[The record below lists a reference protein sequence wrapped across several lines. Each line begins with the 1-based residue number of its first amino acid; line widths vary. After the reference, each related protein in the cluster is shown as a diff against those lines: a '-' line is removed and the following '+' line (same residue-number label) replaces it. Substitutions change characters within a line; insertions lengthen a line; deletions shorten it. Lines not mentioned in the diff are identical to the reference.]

1 MNICSLTE
9 YHENNEMHVNT
20 SKLDVKK
27 QIRVADL
34 KGIYRPICSNLK
46 KLHEKITLISIVMPD
61 PPPPPTRYHHL
72 HEPETDKS

>member
-1 MNICSLTE
+1 MYFE

-46 KLHEKITLISIVMPD
+46 KLHEK
-61 PPPPPTRYHHL
+61 
-72 HEPETDKS
+72 

>member
-1 MNICSLTE
+1 MYFE
-9 YHENNEMHVNT
+9 YYENNEMHVNT

-46 KLHEKITLISIVMPD
+46 KLLEKITLISIVMPD
-61 PPPPPTRYHHL
+61 PPPPTRFHHL
-72 HEPETDKS
+72 HEPETDKSFF